1 MPNVPEVKRFR
12 VPLALSAAVA
22 VALAGCGAADK
33 GAEPAAPPPDGV
45 SVSLAQWRSDEPVHA
60 LQIAV
65 RNTTTTPVY
74 FADVQLVTASFKTLP
89 PQSADAT
96 IRRTERTDLPITYG
110 EANCSPSGLPQA
122 QPATVVAR
130 VRTGDGPLRKVVFPV
145 PHPDPLLSRLL
156 RDECSAFLVKQAA
169 TLSFGPD
176 WKQDGEVMRGSL
188 VLTRRGTGAVSVA
201 SVEGTTHY
209 MVTPGV
215 KRRPLVTLEA
225 GEQRAEA
232 PIALS
237 PGRCDPHA
245 FAEAKKAFLF
255 PVRAS
260 VDGGEERVVIVEP
273 PKPLQERLI
282 DYALRICG
290 LGG

>member
-1 MPNVPEVKRFR
+1 MKRFGL
-12 VPLALSAAVA
+12 PLVLAVSAATT
-22 VALAGCGAADK
+22 LAGCAADQ
-33 GAEPAAPPPDGV
+33 GAEPVTRPPAGV

-74 FADVQLVTASFKTLP
+74 FADVQLVTASFETLP
-89 PQSADAT
+89 PQRADAT

-110 EANCSPSGLPQA
+110 EANCAPSGLPRL

-130 VRTGDGPLRKVVFPV
+130 VRTGDEPLRKVVFTV

-156 RDECSAFLVKQAA
+156 REECSAYLVKQAA

-176 WKQDGEVMRGSL
+176 WKRDGELMRGSL
-188 VLTRRGTGAVSVA
+188 VLTRRGAGTVSVT
-201 SVEGTTHY
+201 SVDGTTHY

-215 KRRPLVTLEA
+215 RRRPLVTLEA
-225 GEQRAEA
+225 GARRAEA

-245 FAEAKKAFLF
+245 FAEAKKAFQF

-260 VDGGEERVVIVEP
+260 VDGGEERIVIVTP
-273 PKPLQERLI
+273 PQDAQDRLI
-282 DYALRICG
+282 DYALRVCG
-290 LGG
+290 LRG